1 MTEPQRLLIIDSD
14 PLLRDSLSDALA
26 RAGYQVAVAASLRDA
41 FQEFLRLR
49 PAAVLFELAGGEGPS
64 QSEGLHLCRQFRALP
79 GSEHLVLIAMSR
91 EAGAEALLEAAFGAG
106 ATDCIARPAK
116 YLILQRRLEQLLQA
130 REVTRSLQRSQQRL
144 EAAQRVAHLGDWRL
158 GCKSGRLSCS
168 DELVRILKA
177 TDGSSLST
185 LADLLGWLH
194 PEDSSMVADAFVT
207 AMDQGT
213 SFSFECRVLS
223 GDGKLRTVQLG
234 GQQESEELA
243 DEPTLVGSVLDITD
257 QRSQQAQLRY
267 LANYD
272 PVTRLPNE
280 SQLDSWLARHTGR
293 GAKSAL
299 VRLGLD
305 EFRRVAESLS
315 REQHDELLR
324 LIGARLNSAIRYR
337 ERKPGP
343 GARRGR
349 RQDIAARVGR
359 AEFAVLLG
367 KIDGVPVALEVADRL
382 RSELEL
388 PFEVGGQ
395 RIYLSVSAG
404 VALYPLHAEDP
415 ETLVR
420 ASEAALGAAVRAG
433 GGRAVAFDVT
443 IEEQIRERWGR
454 EAALRS
460 ALDDGRFLVYYQPR
474 IDLEEGRVG
483 GAEALLRMRA
493 EDGSLVPPSEF
504 IPLAEELGLIVEL
517 GRFVVAEAIRQ
528 LRQWQSLGLVDRRF
542 VMSVNI
548 SPRQFQDPHLFEHI
562 ELVLRNEHV
571 APACLE
577 LEITENTLLSDLE
590 LASRLL
596 EARRQ
601 IGVRVAIDDYGT
613 GYSSLS
619 YLREL
624 PVDTLKIDRSFIKGL
639 GVNQT
644 DEVIV
649 RFTVQLAQALGLRV
663 CAEGVESEEQLTLLR
678 ALRCEE
684 VQGFLYGKPMAAE
697 DFTTGLMPPS
707 ARQPGNEAA
716 REAMASAGTG
726 VQTGDDIIVLE
737 AEDPQMDQAP
747 KQIRPLAG

>member
-1 MTEPQRLLIIDSD
+1 MTELQRLLIIDSD
-14 PLLRDSLSDALA
+14 PLLRGSLSDALG
-26 RAGYQVAVAASLRDA
+26 RAGYEVAAAASLRDA
-41 FQEFLRLR
+41 FQEFLRIR
-49 PAAVLFELAGGEGPS
+49 PAAVLFELAGGAGPS

-91 EAGAEALLEAAFGAG
+91 EADAQALLEAAFDAG

-130 REVTRSLQRSQQRL
+130 RAVTRSLQRSQQRL

-158 GCKSGRLSCS
+158 GCKSGALTCS

-177 TDGSSLST
+177 TDGSSLAT
-185 LADLLGWLH
+185 LADLLAWLH
-194 PEDSSMVADAFVT
+194 PEDSSMVADAFMT
-207 AMDQGT
+207 AIDQGT

-234 GQQESEELA
+234 GQPESEELA

-280 SQLDSWLARHTGR
+280 SHLESWLARHTGR

-305 EFRRVAESLS
+305 EFRRVSESLT

-337 ERKPGP
+337 ERKPGLS
-343 GARRGR
+343 GRRGR

-359 AEFAVLLG
+359 AEFAILLG
-367 KIDGVPVALEVADRL
+367 KIDEVPVALEVADRL
-382 RSELEL
+382 RAELEL
-388 PFEVGGQ
+388 PFEVDSQ

-404 VALYPLHAEDP
+404 VALFPLHAQDTEG
-415 ETLVR
+415 LVR

-433 GGRAVAFDVT
+433 GARAVAFDVT

-460 ALDDGRFLVYYQPR
+460 ALDDGRFIVYYQPR
-474 IDLEEGRVG
+474 IDLEAGRVG

-493 EDGSLVPPSEF
+493 EDGTLVPPSEF

-548 SPRQFQDPHLFEHI
+548 SPREFQDPHLFEHI

-590 LASRLL
+590 FASRLL

-684 VQGFLYGKPMAAE
+684 VQGFLYGKPMAAN
-697 DFTTGLMPPS
+697 DFTTGLMPSSATQTGRQS
-707 ARQPGNEAA
+707 ARAA
-716 REAMASAGTG
+716 AGG
-726 VQTGDDIIVLE
+726 GAQTGDDIIVLE
-737 AEDPQMDQAP
+737 ADDPQLDQAP
-747 KQIRPLAG
+747 EQTRPLAG